1 MSGFWIPSIEV
12 ETNAG
17 IREVALATKHLAK
30 RKVFLIGEVNKESV
44 NQLVSQLMYLCD
56 SSDEEINLY
65 INSGGGEVNAGLIL
79 YDVIQSIKVPINIYC
94 MGMAASMAAVILA
107 GGEKGR
113 RFILPHS
120 KTMIHEPLIRDGVG
134 GSATS
139 IRNLSESILETREL
153 VNSLLAKHTG
163 KSLEEVNEATAFDNY
178 MNAQESIDFGLCD
191 EIRNIM

>member
-1 MSGFWIPSIEV
+1 MERIWIPSVEV

-17 IREVALATKHLAK
+17 VREVALATKHFTN
-30 RKVFLIGEVNKESV
+30 RKIFLTGEINAESV
-44 NQLVSQLMYLCD
+44 NRWVSQLMYLCD

-65 INSGGGEVNAGLIL
+65 INSGGGEVNAGLVL
-79 YDVIQSIKVPINIYC
+79 YDVIQRMKVPVNMYC

-107 GGEKGR
+107 GGQKGR
-113 RFILPHS
+113 RYILPHS

-153 VNSLLAKHTG
+153 LNTLLAKHTG
-163 KSLEEVNEATAFDNY
+163 KTMKEINKATSHDHY
-178 MNAQESIDFGLCD
+178 MNAQESIAFGICD
-191 EIRNIM
+191 EIKSIM